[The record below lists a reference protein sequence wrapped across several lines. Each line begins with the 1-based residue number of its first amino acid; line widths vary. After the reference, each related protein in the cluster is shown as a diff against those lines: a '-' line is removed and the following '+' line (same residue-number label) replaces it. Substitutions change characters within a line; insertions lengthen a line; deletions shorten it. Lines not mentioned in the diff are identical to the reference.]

1 MRHLIATTAMILLIG
16 SFATSASA
24 TSDGATYT
32 YDALGRVTQVTF
44 TNGTTTVYT
53 YDSVGNRTNVVTTCS
68 GSGC

>member
-1 MRHLIATTAMILLIG
+1 MRHIVATAAAIMLIG
-16 SFATSASA
+16 SLATSAFA
-24 TSDGATYT
+24 ASDGATYI

-53 YDSVGNRTNVVTTCS
+53 YDSAGNRTSVVTTCS

>member
-1 MRHLIATTAMILLIG
+1 MKHLVTAAAAILLIG
-16 SFATSASA
+16 SLATSALAASDSA
-24 TSDGATYT
+24 TYI

-53 YDSVGNRTNVVTTCS
+53 YDSAGNRTNVVTTCS